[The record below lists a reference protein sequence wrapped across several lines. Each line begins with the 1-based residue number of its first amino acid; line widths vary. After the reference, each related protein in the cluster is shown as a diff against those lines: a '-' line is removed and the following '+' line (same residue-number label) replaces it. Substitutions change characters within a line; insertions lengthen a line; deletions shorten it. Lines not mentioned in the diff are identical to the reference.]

1 MITVQLVA
9 LMRWIATV
17 WTIPSRKV
25 LNCIVLAKRMR
36 NSERKSRALPIPG
49 LFGEGAHMA

>member
-1 MITVQLVA
+1 MITVQPVA
-9 LMRWIATV
+9 LMRWIAMV

-36 NSERKSRALPIPG
+36 NSERKSRALPILG
-49 LFGEGAHMA
+49 LF